1 MYNKDKELVDMS
13 KKDKVCRGM
22 MIALMIFFIVDIGCV
37 TLRLITEKDM
47 TTTEQYIDVG
57 SVLSIHG
64 DVIVVDVNG
73 EMYEFYGSDLSIGQR
88 LAIGFNDNGTT
99 DKKDDIIVDVVLM
112 E

>member
-1 MYNKDKELVDMS
+1 MS
-13 KKDKVCRGM
+13 RKDKVCRGM
-22 MIALMIFFIVDIGCV
+22 MIALIIFFVVGIGCV

-47 TTTEQYIDVG
+47 TTTEQYTDVG

-64 DVIVVDVNG
+64 DVVVVDVNG

-88 LAIGFNDNGTT
+88 LAVRLDDNGTT
-99 DKKDDIIVDVVLM
+99 DKKDDIVVNVVLM

>member
-1 MYNKDKELVDMS
+1 MNRE
-13 KKDKVCRGM
+13 DKVCRGM
-22 MIALMIFFIVDIGCV
+22 MIALMIFFVVGISCI

-47 TTTEQYIDVG
+47 VTTEQYIDVG

-64 DVIVVDVNG
+64 DVVVVDVEG

-88 LAIGFNDNGTT
+88 LAVRLDDNGTT
-99 DKKDDIIVDVVLM
+99 DKKDDVVVDVVLM